1 MIHISIE
8 VMYKDLAKIYIY
20 ILFSGR
26 KKTGGNMVKQR
37 KARDGKA

>member
-8 VMYKDLAKIYIY
+8 VMYKDLANIY